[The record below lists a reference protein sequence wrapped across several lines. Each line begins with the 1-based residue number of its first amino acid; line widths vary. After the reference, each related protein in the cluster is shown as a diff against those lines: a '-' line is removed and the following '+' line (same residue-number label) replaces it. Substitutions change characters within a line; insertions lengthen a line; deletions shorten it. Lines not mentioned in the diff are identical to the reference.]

1 MSINQQLPEYSNSNN
16 EVFSL
21 RVVNAPATN
30 GHEDR
35 WEYLIIA
42 KNDIWGREDFRVLLL
57 KTAFASEQEAEEF
70 TLGEPL
76 EDVKKRLDSL
86 GEEPLDLF
94 ELDLS
99 KGWAVV

>member
-1 MSINQQLPEYSNSNN
+1 MSINEQLPEYRNSNG
-16 EVFSL
+16 EIFSL
-21 RVVNAPATN
+21 KVVNAPLTK

-42 KNDIWGREDFRVLLL
+42 KNETWGREDFRVLLL
-57 KTAFASEQEAEEF
+57 KTAFGSEQEAEKF
-70 TLGEPL
+70 ILGEPL
-76 EDVKKRLDSL
+76 EKVKKRLDSL